1 MYFIIIIEFE
11 SIREQ
16 RLMSKLKRIGN
27 QVVLGEQTYNMLK
40 EAIIAG
46 EFPPGEWLSEDQITD
61 TLGVS
66 RTPVREAFKQLHSE
80 GLIDLFPRKGA
91 HIIEL
96 SKKDID
102 HLFEARIEL
111 ETSFF
116 TRAAKNFSKDEIHR
130 YKILFKDAERKV
142 TEAINDIELIGPKW
156 TEYLKVDQSF
166 HNQLVKACK
175 NPFWYQL
182 YVNIRNRMQV
192 LFYKM
197 EHMPEQAQS
206 FSEQHEA
213 ILDAMIDERF
223 RQAKKKLKEHILYVR
238 DVQKRT

>member
-1 MYFIIIIEFE
+1 
-11 SIREQ
+11 
-16 RLMSKLKRIGN
+16 MSKLKRIGN

-66 RTPVREAFKQLHSE
+66 RTPVREAFKQLHNE
-80 GLIDLFPRKGA
+80 GLIELFPRKGA

-96 SKKDID
+96 SKKDIE
-102 HLFEARIEL
+102 HLFEARVAL

-116 TRAAKNFSKDEIHR
+116 TKAAKNISKDEINH
-130 YKILFKDAERKV
+130 YKILFKDAGKNV
-142 TEAINDIELIGPKW
+142 TEAINDIELVGLKW
-156 TEYLKVDQSF
+156 AEYLKVDRSF
-166 HNQLVKACK
+166 HNHLVKACQ
-175 NPFWYQL
+175 NPFWYKL

-197 EHMPEQAQS
+197 EYMPEQAQF
-206 FSEQHEA
+206 FSAQHEA
-213 ILDAMIDERF
+213 ILDAMIDEQF
-223 RQAKKKLKEHILYVR
+223 RKAKKNLKEHILYVR
-238 DVQKRT
+238 DVHKRTKF

>member
-1 MYFIIIIEFE
+1 
-11 SIREQ
+11 
-16 RLMSKLKRIGN
+16 MSKLKRIGN
-27 QVVLGEQTYNMLK
+27 QIVLGEQTYNMLK

-80 GLIDLFPRKGA
+80 GLIELFPRKGA

-96 SKKDID
+96 SEKDID
-102 HLFEARIEL
+102 HLFEARVAL

-116 TRAAKNFSKDEIHR
+116 TKAAKNISKDEIHQ
-130 YKILFKDAERKV
+130 YKILFKDAETNV
-142 TEAINDIELIGPKW
+142 TEAINDNERVGLKW
-156 TEYLKVDQSF
+156 TEYLKVDRSF
-166 HNQLVKACK
+166 HNQLVKACQ
-175 NPFWYQL
+175 NPFWYKL

-197 EHMPEQAQS
+197 GHMPEQVQFLSAQ
-206 FSEQHEA
+206 HDA

-223 RQAKKKLKEHILYVR
+223 KQAKKNLKEHILYVR
-238 DVQKRT
+238 DVHKRAKL

>member
-1 MYFIIIIEFE
+1 
-11 SIREQ
+11 
-16 RLMSKLKRIGN
+16 MSKLKRIGN
-27 QVVLGEQTYNMLK
+27 QIILGEQTYKMLK

-46 EFPPGEWLSEDQITD
+46 EFPPGEWLSEDQITES
-61 TLGVS
+61 LGVS

-80 GLIDLFPRKGA
+80 GLIELFPRKGA

-102 HLFEARIEL
+102 LLFEARVAL

-116 TRAAKNFSKDEIHR
+116 TKAAKNISKDEVNHYR
-130 YKILFKDAERKV
+130 ILFKDAEKNV
-142 TEAINDIELIGPKW
+142 KEAINDIELVVLKW
-156 TEYLKVDQSF
+156 AEYLKVDRSF
-166 HNQLVKACK
+166 HNQLVKACQ
-175 NPFWYQL
+175 NPFWYKL
-182 YVNIRNRMQV
+182 YINIRNRMQV

-197 EHMPEQAQS
+197 EHMPEQVHV
-206 FSEQHEA
+206 FSAQHEA

-238 DVQKRT
+238 DVHKQNRSKILKDGTSCSVENNQ